1 MLKHISLVK
10 HRWRINVKTHKFIGV
25 YIISIYM
32 GNANE
37 VFDNWPNKYN
47 YCNAQYTPLYLP
59 ILYQDYY
66 DMCERK
72 KHTFKY
78 KSLYSN
84 AFKIIHTKTK

>member
-1 MLKHISLVK
+1 
-10 HRWRINVKTHKFIGV
+10 
-25 YIISIYM
+25 M

-72 KHTFKY
+72 KPHF
-78 KSLYSN
+78 
-84 AFKIIHTKTK
+84 